1 MKLGTVYDVIN
12 NEMYSIRDEGGNRVQ
27 YVG

>member
-12 NEMYSIRDEGGNRVQ
+12 NEMYSIQDEGGNHVQ